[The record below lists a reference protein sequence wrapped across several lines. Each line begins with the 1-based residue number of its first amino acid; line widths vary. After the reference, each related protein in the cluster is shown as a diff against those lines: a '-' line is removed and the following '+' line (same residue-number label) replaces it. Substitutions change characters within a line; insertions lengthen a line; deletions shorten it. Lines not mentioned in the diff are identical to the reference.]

1 MCEKSVV
8 SMEDERYPRTLLD
21 LKEPPHKLFVVGDP
35 EVMGEPCLSV
45 IGARRA
51 TPYGLAVAEIAGRVA
66 AECGVVVVSGGALG
80 CDSAALRAAHKAGG
94 KTVIVAG
101 TGADVA
107 YPRSSRDVFANA
119 AAEGCVVSLAPW
131 GTQPQ
136 RWAFPNRNRV
146 IAALSRALVVTEAG
160 EHSGTS
166 STAECANQ
174 LGRDIYAIPGSIFS
188 PESRGSNMLISA
200 GAAIICT
207 EDDLEMRISLDYGVS
222 RLVSE
227 GAPFRPG
234 RVLSALIA
242 SPMRPDDLADRL
254 GESSLTMLKI
264 LTDYETTG
272 VVVRLPDGRY
282 APSAKTLATQEGR
295 AKAMGFAAAL
305 CEIAG

>member
-21 LKEPPHKLFVVGDP
+21 LEEPPHKLFVVGDP

-146 IAALSRALVVTEAG
+146 IAALIQTFIG
-160 EHSGTS
+160 E
-166 STAECANQ
+166 E
-174 LGRDIYAIPGSIFS
+174 
-188 PESRGSNMLISA
+188 PERG
-200 GAAIICT
+200 
-207 EDDLEMRISLDYGVS
+207 GVP
-222 RLVSE
+222 
-227 GAPFRPG
+227 A
-234 RVLSALIA
+234 
-242 SPMRPDDLADRL
+242 
-254 GESSLTMLKI
+254 
-264 LTDYETTG
+264 
-272 VVVRLPDGRY
+272 
-282 APSAKTLATQEGR
+282 
-295 AKAMGFAAAL
+295 
-305 CEIAG
+305 